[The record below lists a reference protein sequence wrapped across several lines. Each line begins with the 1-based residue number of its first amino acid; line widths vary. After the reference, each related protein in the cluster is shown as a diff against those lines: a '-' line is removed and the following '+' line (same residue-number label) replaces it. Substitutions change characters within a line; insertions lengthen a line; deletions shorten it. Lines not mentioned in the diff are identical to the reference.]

1 MNKLTR
7 YGMDSYGPLLSAW
20 TSIRRAMISLS
31 MVGLDCTTPK
41 NTAEL
46 LQARLLEEIQ
56 DINSEAAR
64 SHRPEERQLAMA
76 QTTVLYAMVDYIK
89 TNCRLDEER
98 MEKSS

>member
-76 QTTVLYAMVDYIK
+76 QTTVLYAMVDYVK
-89 TNCRLDEER
+89 TNCRLDKER
-98 MEKSS
+98 MEKS